1 MIDHPISIGHPGG
14 DEPREPIPQDLVDA
28 FFDRELDEGSRERFF
43 KMLRADLETCAQVA
57 KTQRMLSQLR
67 ESVDAP
73 DLTGRIMGEL
83 AARDRFLPARLRRIV
98 KAGRFGI
105 AACLLLGVLGIA
117 AVQRYHPGALRLV
130 NEATPV
136 SDVISSG
143 KNEAAAGVQVLAE
156 AINLSGRAPDQAGAV
171 VVAGTV
177 ARDKPGAEQAPRG
190 MLSLRLSPAAS
201 SVTIPK
207 LGSGAIVVYTG
218 SGPENRFIVPESLYL
233 DRATAMVTPLGYISP
248 TRVGP
253 EWTQLG
259 RDGMFVLPPVEAA
272 PQAAPAAD
280 LVGVVKVRVLR
291 PAELPP
297 EKP

>member
-1 MIDHPISIGHPGG
+1 VIDHPVSIDHPGG

-67 ESVDAP
+67 QGVDAP

-83 AARDRFLPARLRRIV
+83 AARDRFLPARLRRLV

-130 NEATPV
+130 HEPTPV
-136 SDVISSG
+136 GDVISSG

-156 AINLSGRAPDQAGAV
+156 AINLSGRAPDQTGV
-171 VVAGTV
+171 VVTGTL
-177 ARDKPGAEQAPRG
+177 RDKAGAEQAPRG

-248 TRVGP
+248 TRVGS

-280 LVGVVKVRVLR
+280 LMGVVKVRVLR